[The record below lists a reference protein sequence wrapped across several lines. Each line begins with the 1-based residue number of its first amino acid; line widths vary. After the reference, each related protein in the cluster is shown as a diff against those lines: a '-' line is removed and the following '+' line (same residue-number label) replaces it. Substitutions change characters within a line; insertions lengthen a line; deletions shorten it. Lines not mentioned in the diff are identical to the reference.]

1 MSSLRKAE
9 LLRQLRRFS
18 LVGLLNT
25 SIGYFVIILVQH
37 LTGRPILANVAGY
50 AAGLAFSFVLYRVYV
65 FEAKGERSHP
75 LKFISAFIVAYS
87 ANMLVLTEML
97 AIRPDLPYLAQVL
110 ASVAYLAVMFTMSKL
125 WVFRQRNR
133 VT

>member
-1 MSSLRKAE
+1 M
-9 LLRQLRRFS
+9 
-18 LVGLLNT
+18 
-25 SIGYFVIILVQH
+25 
-37 LTGRPILANVAGY
+37 
-50 AAGLAFSFVLYRVYV
+50 LYRVYV